1 MTTGVDTLP
10 IDAQRREARLS
21 RVKMLRRALPALAIG
36 LIVVC
41 AVQVALSTRSGP
53 STAPVAEGAAK
64 MLLPRFSG
72 RTSDGR
78 SFVITGKDGVREDGE
93 AGRIRISE
101 PVLTLRRDNAR
112 TQRMTAASGLYDETG
127 HTLLL
132 TGDVRMDNGSGTR
145 FASNEARI
153 DTRKG
158 TVSGQKGLRVEG
170 AAGAVQSGTYTADDQ
185 GDRVIL
191 KGGVRGR
198 LTPQN

>member
-1 MTTGVDTLP
+1 MTTGVATP
-10 IDAQRREARLS
+10 SIDAQRREARLS
-21 RVKMLRRALPALAIG
+21 RVKILRRALPAIAVG
-36 LIVVC
+36 LIVIC
-41 AVQVALSTRSGP
+41 TVQVVLSTRSGP

-101 PVLTLRRDNAR
+101 PVLILRRDNAR

-153 DTRKG
+153 DTRHG

-170 AAGAVQSGTYTADDQ
+170 AAGAVQSGSYTADDE